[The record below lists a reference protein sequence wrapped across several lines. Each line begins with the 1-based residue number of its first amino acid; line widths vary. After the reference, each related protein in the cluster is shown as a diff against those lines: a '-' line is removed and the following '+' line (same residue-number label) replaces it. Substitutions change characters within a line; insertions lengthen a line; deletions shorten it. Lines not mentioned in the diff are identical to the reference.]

1 MTVGNNIPAEAAAW
15 LIRLEGQTTPR
26 MWDEFQEWLET
37 DRRHEAA
44 FIRLRTAWTH
54 CDRFKLLRPAD
65 GRVDRNLLA
74 QIGPGGAGGAT
85 GRLDFL
91 EPDGTDSDPDPEET
105 QHRIDRRRWLMFVGA
120 TAAATAGVGM
130 LGWLSAE
137 HRRWTYFETEVGG
150 NRRAVLADRSLVL
163 LNTDSRLRVR
173 LASGRRDSELIRGEA
188 YFTIAHEKLRPF
200 YVKAARTLVCATG
213 TAFSVRINEDRSVEV
228 LVAEGRVA
236 LGTTEPGSGSGAPVL
251 ADSAPQAGTDESVFA
266 SPSSLVIK
274 QQAPGYV
281 ARKLAWTMGNISFD
295 GETLTEAVR
304 EFNRYNRRHLAI
316 ADPAIAQM
324 KVGGSFEANDPESF
338 AATLEKH
345 FGVRRMPAVGG
356 DNDVIRLAS
365 SDQRTTP
372 RP

>member
-1 MTVGNNIPAEAAAW
+1 MTAANDIPGDAAAW
-15 LIRLEGQTTPR
+15 LVRLEGQTTPQ
-26 MWDEFQEWLET
+26 MWDEFQAWLET
-37 DRRHEAA
+37 DKRHEAA

-65 GRVDRNLLA
+65 GRVDRNLLVQFPTEA
-74 QIGPGGAGGAT
+74 
-85 GRLDFL
+85 
-91 EPDGTDSDPDPEET
+91 SDPSDPESEGVAAEAA
-105 QHRIDRRRWLMFVGA
+105 HDRIDRRRWLMFVGA

-150 NRRAVLADRSLVL
+150 NKRAVLADRSLVL

-173 LASGRRDSELIRGEA
+173 LGNARRDSELIRGEA
-188 YFTIAHEKLRPF
+188 FFTVADEKSRPF
-200 YVKAARTLVCATG
+200 YVKAGQTLVCAMG
-213 TAFSVRINEDRSVEV
+213 TAFSVRLHDDHSVEV
-228 LVAEGRVA
+228 LVATGRVA
-236 LGTTEPGSGSGAPVL
+236 MGTTEPGSGSGSPVL
-251 ADSAPQAGTDESVFA
+251 TDSAPQAGTDESVAA
-266 SPSSLVIK
+266 SPGSLIIR
-274 QQAPGYV
+274 QQPPGYV

-295 GETLTEAVR
+295 GETLTEAVS
-304 EFNRYNRRHLAI
+304 EFNRYNRRHLVI
-316 ADPAIAQM
+316 ADPAIARM

-345 FGVRRMPAVGG
+345 FGVRHMPAVRE
-356 DNDVIRLAS
+356 DNDVIRLVS

>member
-1 MTVGNNIPAEAAAW
+1 MTAGNDTPADAAAW
-15 LIRLEGQTTPR
+15 LIRLEGQTTPQ
-26 MWDEFQEWLET
+26 MWDEFQEWLEA

-54 CDRFKLLRPAD
+54 CDRLKLLRPAD
-65 GRVDRNLLA
+65 GRVDRNLLSQLPA
-74 QIGPGGAGGAT
+74 DGPNSGSGL
-85 GRLDFL
+85 LDFL
-91 EPDGTDSDPDPEET
+91 ESEGAQA
-105 QHRIDRRRWLMFVGA
+105 QHRVDRRRWLMFVGA
-120 TAAATAGVGM
+120 TAAATTGVGM

-150 NRRAVLADRSLVL
+150 NRRAVLADRSQVL

-173 LASGRRDSELIRGEA
+173 LANARRDSELIRGEA

-200 YVKAARTLVCATG
+200 YVKAARTLVCAMG
-213 TAFSVRINEDRSVEV
+213 TAFSVRIHDDHSVEV

-236 LGTTEPGSGSGAPVL
+236 MGTTEPGSGSGAPVL
-251 ADSAPQAGTDESVFA
+251 TDSAPQAGSDESVAA
-266 SPSSLVIK
+266 SPDSLVIR
-274 QQAPGYV
+274 QHPAGYV
-281 ARKLAWTMGNISFD
+281 ARKLAWTLGNISFD

-345 FGVRRMPAVGG
+345 FGVRRMPAVRG
-356 DNDVIRLAS
+356 DNDVIRLVS
-365 SDQRTTP
+365 SEPRTTP
-372 RP
+372 RS